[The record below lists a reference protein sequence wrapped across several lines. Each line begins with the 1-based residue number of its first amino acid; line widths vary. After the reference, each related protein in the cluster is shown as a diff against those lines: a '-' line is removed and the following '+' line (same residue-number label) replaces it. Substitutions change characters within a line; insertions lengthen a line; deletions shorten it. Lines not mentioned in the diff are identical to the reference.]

1 MRIAGLGK
9 TSLVDY
15 PGKIAAVVFSPLC
28 DFDCYFCHNRS
39 LISDIPESQVIPEE
53 KVFSYLRKRVGKLDG
68 VVLTGGEP
76 TLQPGLIS
84 FAARVK
90 ALGYAV
96 KLDTNGAHPDVLR
109 DAIASGQFDYIAM
122 DVKAPRERYREVS
135 GVDVDIS
142 AIQES
147 IELLMRGDI
156 LYEFRT
162 TVIPRL
168 TQADIIVIAQWIQG
182 ARQYAL
188 QQYQR
193 PEFSEEVIDLRLG
206 ERPYPAEDLEA
217 MRQEASAYV
226 GNCVLRGVVEG
237 RPLLR

>member
-28 DFDCYFCHNRS
+28 NFDCYYCHNRS
-39 LISDIPESQVIPEE
+39 LIRNIPEDQVISEE
-53 KVFSYLRKRVGKLDG
+53 EVFAYLRKRVGKLDG

-76 TLQPGLIS
+76 TLQPDLID
-84 FAARVK
+84 FAGRVK
-90 ALGYAV
+90 ALGYTV
-96 KLDTNGAHPDVLR
+96 KLDTNGSDPQALR
-109 DAIASGQFDYIAM
+109 DAVHSGYFDYIAM
-122 DVKAPRERYREVS
+122 DIKAPRERYREIC
-135 GVDVDIS
+135 GVDVDMD
-142 AIQES
+142 AVGES
-147 IELLMRGDI
+147 VDLLMEDAI
-156 LYEFRT
+156 PYEFRT

-168 TQADIIVIAQWIQG
+168 TRTDIVAIGRWIEG

-206 ERPYPAEDLEA
+206 ERPYPAEELEA
-217 MRQEASAYV
+217 MRQAAAPYV
-226 GNCVLRGVVEG
+226 ETCLLRGVVEG
-237 RPLLR
+237 RPLLQ

>member
-28 DFDCYFCHNRS
+28 NFDCYFCHNRS
-39 LISDIPESQVIPEE
+39 LIGDIPENQVIPEE
-53 KVFSYLRKRVGKLDG
+53 EVFAYLKKRVGKLDG

-76 TLQPGLIS
+76 TLQPDLIE
-84 FAARVK
+84 FAGQVK

-96 KLDTNGAHPDVLR
+96 KLDTNGSRPDILR
-109 DAIASGQFDYIAM
+109 KAIQSGYFDYAAM
-122 DVKAPRERYREVS
+122 DVKAPLVRYREICGTMVDTGAIGES
-135 GVDVDIS
+135 VGVLLEG
-142 AIQES
+142 AIP
-147 IELLMRGDI
+147 
-156 LYEFRT
+156 YEFRT

-168 TQADIIVIAQWIQG
+168 TRADIVAIAQWIRG

-193 PEFSEEVIDLRLG
+193 PEFTGGVIDLRLG
-206 ERPYPAEDLEA
+206 ERPYPPEELEA
-217 MRQEASAYV
+217 MRDAASEYV
-226 GNCVLRGVVEG
+226 ENCVLRGVVEG
-237 RPLLR
+237 RPLLQ